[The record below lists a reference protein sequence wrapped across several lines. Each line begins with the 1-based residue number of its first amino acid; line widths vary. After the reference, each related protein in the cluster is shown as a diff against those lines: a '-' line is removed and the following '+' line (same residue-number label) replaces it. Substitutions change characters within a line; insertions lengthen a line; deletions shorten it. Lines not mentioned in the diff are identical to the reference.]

1 MYLVLADDFASY
13 LEKGGPPGGADILRQ
28 LARGVYA
35 ELEHGAGI
43 EQTLQVV
50 TGRKPSLA
58 EQVL

>member
-1 MYLVLADDFASY
+1 MYLVLADDFANY
-13 LEKGGPPGGADILRQ
+13 LDTGGPPGSADILRE

-35 ELEHGAGI
+35 EVEQGSGI

-58 EQVL
+58 EREL